1 MRWTIL
7 FILTAAAASL
17 SAAQNLTS
25 RTSTQNYTSVYG
37 AGGDT
42 FTPSDS
48 FTSNALIASDTQTM
62 VFHDFQSGF
71 VLGDPNRPWS
81 AEVSLDLRH
90 TYSIT
95 GPLGS
100 FSRIQASGVT
110 EVAAASTGEGIATM
124 TSANPGNL
132 LQFEFTLS
140 SLTVARLSGMVD
152 LNPDGQ
158 NLAGNVAL
166 QRWDGVTWA
175 TVFNS
180 LFLPGQEG
188 SFDNTYDL
196 IAGDYRIFGQSA
208 GNAFHGVRPLEINS
222 WEYDLQVV
230 PEPGTM
236 AALGL
241 GMAALLRRPRKS

>member
-1 MRWTIL
+1 MR
-7 FILTAAAASL
+7 ASL
-17 SAAQNLTS
+17 TWLTLALLVVSGTSQTLTS
-25 RTSTQNYTSVYG
+25 RTSTQNYNSVYG

-42 FTPSDS
+42 YTPSDS
-48 FTSNALIASDTQTM
+48 FTSNALIAADTQTM
-62 VFHDFQSGF
+62 AYDDFRSGF

-81 AEVSLDLRH
+81 AEVSLDLIH

-95 GPLGS
+95 GPLNA

-110 EVAAASTGEGIATM
+110 EVAAASSGEGIATM

-166 QRWDGVTWA
+166 QRWDGITWA

-188 SFDNTYDL
+188 SFDNTYNL
-196 IAGDYRIFGQSA
+196 VAGDYRIFGQSA

-230 PEPGTM
+230 PEPGTL
-236 AALGL
+236 AAVGL
-241 GMAALLRRPRKS
+241 GVAALLRRRRRA